1 MRRHL
6 GILAAVCGELALVA
20 AGVLE
25 LANTRALGETPD
37 LVDTVLWGASWMGF
51 AAVGAV
57 VVARRPRHAIGWLL
71 IAITSLLGLSLLAGE
86 YAEYS
91 LLVRPGALP
100 RPRVVL
106 ALGNALQ
113 VAPFVCVP
121 LLLLLFPDGEVP
133 RGRMRAVFWGVIG
146 LAVLDTAAF
155 VAKEGPVTGAGGAIP
170 NPLGIPGT
178 EQVLEEATGALG
190 SAIALLF
197 LVIVIDFVRRFRGST
212 GVRRQQF
219 RWLARAAVVPPA
231 LFSTGLA
238 VSAGWDVEGV
248 TDWTDLVILSAFIV
262 GLPAMAAGIGV
273 AVLRYRL
280 WDIDRIVS
288 RTVTYAVVTLVL
300 AGAYAGLVLGVQAIT
315 GPDDASDVVVAGST
329 LVVAALFRPVR
340 DRVQRVVDRRFDR
353 ARFDHD
359 RILDG
364 FAGRLRDEVDRDTV
378 EADLDGTVR
387 NALAPAAVS
396 LWLPSRS
403 S

>member
-1 MRRHL
+1 MRRQL
-6 GILAAVCGELALVA
+6 GVVAAVCGEVALVA
-20 AGVLE
+20 AGVLGV
-25 LANTRALGETPD
+25 ANERATGQATD
-37 LVDTVLWGASWMGF
+37 LVDTILWGASWMGF

-57 VVARRPRHAIGWLL
+57 VVLKRPRNAIGWLL
-71 IAITSLLGLSLLAGE
+71 VAITSLLGVSLLAGE
-86 YAEYS
+86 YAEYA
-91 LLVRPGALP
+91 LVVSPGALP
-100 RPRVVL
+100 LPRVVL
-106 ALGNALQ
+106 VVGNALQ

-121 LLLLLFPDGEVP
+121 LLLLLFPDGSVP
-133 RGRMRAVFWGVIG
+133 RGRMRAVFWAVIG
-146 LAVLDTAAF
+146 LAALDTLAF
-155 VAKEGPVTGAGGAIP
+155 LVKEGPVTGAGGAIR

-178 EQVLEEATGALG
+178 EQALEQVTGGLGTALAG
-190 SAIALLF
+190 LF
-197 LVIVIDFVRRFRGST
+197 VVIVLDLVRRFRSST

-231 LFSTGLA
+231 LFSAGLA

-248 TDWTDLVILSAFIV
+248 TDWTDLVLLSAFIL

-280 WDIDRIVS
+280 WDIDRVVS
-288 RTVTYAVVTLVL
+288 RTVTYAIVTLVL
-300 AGAYAGLVLGVQAIT
+300 AAAYAGLVLGVQAVT
-315 GPDDASDVVVAGST
+315 GPDDASDLVVAGST

-364 FAGRLRDEVDRDTV
+364 FAGRLRDEVDRDAV

-396 LWLPSRS
+396 LWLPTRAP
-403 S
+403 